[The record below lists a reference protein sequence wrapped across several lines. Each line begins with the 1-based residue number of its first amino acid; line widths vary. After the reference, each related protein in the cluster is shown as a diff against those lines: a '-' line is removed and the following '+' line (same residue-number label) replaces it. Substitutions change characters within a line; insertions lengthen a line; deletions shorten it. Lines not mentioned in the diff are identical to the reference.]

1 VFPAN
6 TNVLY
11 LGLPRVE
18 AAVREGIQQG
28 GAAMLP
34 GLIFNKKKRVA
45 YRDPVTGE
53 GLLPPGCRGR

>member
-1 VFPAN
+1 MFPAN

-18 AAVREGIQQG
+18 AAVREGIRQG

-45 YRDPVTGE
+45 YRDPLTG
-53 GLLPPGCRGR
+53 